1 MWLLKS
7 NLKIAKQ
14 KEKCKE
20 IENQEF
26 KLLATRNAF
35 GYTQLNI
42 DKAYNIHVLIID
54 ITYLMTQ
61 CCNYINCI
69 IIHQPS
75 IAASLLNSF
84 EENTS
89 KKILIC
95 ECAGLNKY
103 DPIDSYV

>member
-35 GYTQLNI
+35 GYT
-42 DKAYNIHVLIID
+42 
-54 ITYLMTQ
+54 
-61 CCNYINCI
+61 
-69 IIHQPS
+69 
-75 IAASLLNSF
+75 
-84 EENTS
+84 
-89 KKILIC
+89 
-95 ECAGLNKY
+95 
-103 DPIDSYV
+103 